1 MSRPPTL
8 PPTVDQSRRLTYLTA
23 MAKLPII
30 KLPDPLLR
38 TVSKP
43 VEQVDDALRAFL
55 DDMLET
61 MYVAPGIGLAAVQVA
76 NPIRA
81 LVVDVSARESRD
93 KNRPGELVEKRPI
106 CMINPEILMR
116 GDGRRT
122 YEEGC
127 LSIPEH
133 FAEIERPDSIRVRYI
148 DREGK
153 SQEMLCDG
161 VLATVLQH
169 ELDHLDG
176 RLFIDYLGRLKRDMI
191 IRKFVKA
198 KRAEQSA

>member
-1 MSRPPTL
+1 
-8 PPTVDQSRRLTYLTA
+8 
-23 MAKLPII
+23 MARLPII

-43 VEQVDDALRAFL
+43 VERVDDAMRAFL

-76 NPIRA
+76 QPIRA
-81 LVVDVSARESRD
+81 LVMDVSARESKD
-93 KNRPGELVEKRPI
+93 KAAGKDQPVQLVDKKPI
-106 CMINPEILMR
+106 CMINPRILTR
-116 GDGRRT
+116 GDGVRV

-133 FAEIERPDSIRVRYI
+133 YAEVERPDSVRVVYV
-148 DREGK
+148 DRDGRE
-153 SQEMLCDG
+153 QEMLCEG
-161 VLATVLQH
+161 ILATCVQH
-169 ELDHLDG
+169 EIDHLDG

-191 IRKFVKA
+191 VRKFVKA
-198 KRAEQSA
+198 KRAEQTA

>member
-1 MSRPPTL
+1 
-8 PPTVDQSRRLTYLTA
+8 

-30 KLPDPLLR
+30 RLPDPLLR
-38 TVSKP
+38 TVSRP
-43 VEQVDDALRAFL
+43 VERVDDALRAFL

-76 NPIRA
+76 QPIRA
-81 LVVDVSARESRD
+81 LVMDVSARESKD
-93 KNRPGELVEKRPI
+93 KTKPGELVEKRPI
-106 CMINPEILMR
+106 CMINPQVLTR
-116 GDGRRT
+116 GDGLRT

-133 FAEIERPDSIRVRYI
+133 FAEIERPDSVRVRYV
-148 DREGK
+148 DLAGK
-153 SQEMLCDG
+153 QQEMLCEG
-161 VLATVLQH
+161 ILATCVQH
-169 ELDHLDG
+169 EMDHLDG

-198 KRAEQSA
+198 KRAEQTA